1 MQTDACQIVASQI
14 THTRYGPPAHL
25 LQRAGLSIL
34 IDLDRLEAANRLSA
48 FFLLTALICFL
59 FMKAILALIINR
71 VPTGQPRRCRLPAIY
86 ARWLLP
92 ILGREIA
99 RIQLL
104 AFPRILGIAFNPI
117 TIYLCYDAE
126 NRPCFYVYEVH
137 NTFGDA
143 HSYISVID
151 ASGQDILQKV
161 DKKLHVSPFF
171 DLQGYY
177 RLSVKQRG
185 DDLIV
190 LVNYARDNR
199 QLLTAAG
206 KNKTPDR
213 PWPVTGIIYQGVLAL
228 RPLFSIHIEAVK
240 LFLKKCR
247 FYKRPSLQ
255 DPLLWHPP
263 SNRKRARML
272 MVFTVTA

>member
-48 FFLLTALICFL
+48 FFSVNRFNLFSFYESDFGINHKSRADRPSSAMPLASYIRALAAPYL
-59 FMKAILALIINR
+59 
-71 VPTGQPRRCRLPAIY
+71 G
-86 ARWLLP
+86 
-92 ILGREIA
+92 GREIA

-117 TIYLCYDAE
+117 TIYLCNDAE

-151 ASGQDILQKV
+151 
-161 DKKLHVSPFF
+161 
-171 DLQGYY
+171 
-177 RLSVKQRG
+177 
-185 DDLIV
+185 
-190 LVNYARDNR
+190 
-199 QLLTAAG
+199 
-206 KNKTPDR
+206 
-213 PWPVTGIIYQGVLAL
+213 
-228 RPLFSIHIEAVK
+228 
-240 LFLKKCR
+240 
-247 FYKRPSLQ
+247 
-255 DPLLWHPP
+255 
-263 SNRKRARML
+263 
-272 MVFTVTA
+272 

>member
-34 IDLDRLEAANRLSA
+34 IDLDRLETADRLSA
-48 FFLLTALICFL
+48 FFSVNRFNL
-59 FMKAILALIINR
+59 FSFYEGDFGINHKSRANRPASAMPLASYIRELAA
-71 VPTGQPRRCRLPAIY
+71 PYLG
-86 ARWLLP
+86 
-92 ILGREIA
+92 GREIA
-99 RIQLL
+99 TIQLL

-199 QLLTAAG
+199 QLLTARLQG
-206 KNKTPDR
+206 KIRRLTSISLLQALFIKGF
-213 PWPVTGIIYQGVLAL
+213 WPL

-247 FYKRPSLQ
+247 FYKRP
-255 DPLLWHPP
+255 PPP
-263 SNRKRARML
+263 SRPATLASPLKQEKEHA
-272 MVFTVTA
+272 